1 MTQENLICPYPGLR
15 PFNEDESIFFKGRE
29 EHIEKIISLLEKNKF
44 LMLTGA
50 SGDGKSS
57 LVYAGLVPSARAGFF
72 KARYN
77 NWLVA
82 DFRPERSPLKNL
94 ARSLASHLN
103 QNEADVEKEIS
114 HGFSSLVKL
123 YRSTPFYIDPKS
135 PEWVNA
141 DDKGKRVLK
150 RKGANLLILVDQF
163 EEFFTNPENYTG
175 GKPSVQAQAV
185 INLLLETAKIALEE
199 DLPIYIIC
207 TMRSDYIGQC
217 ADFRGLPEFIGF
229 SQFFVPRLKRK
240 EIHQVIEEPAVL
252 SGSKISNRLT
262 ETLISELVYG
272 LDQLPLLQH
281 ALNQIW
287 NITKPGE
294 EMDLIHL
301 AKLAGLSK
309 DVLPEKDKAEFEK
322 WFVDVPD
329 YKKSFY
335 NNPCLNNIL
344 NAHANDLYER
354 SGEYYSTK
362 YGKKISQEDVSFIIK
377 TAFQCLTKIDDSRA
391 VRNRMTL
398 LEITSLIGRP
408 DITPDVVGGLLE
420 LFRMQGN
427 TFLKPFIS
435 DDDPLSFQLKN
446 DDVLDITHESLIRNW
461 NNLKQWAEEDDE
473 NRQVY
478 LDFYKQLERW
488 IVNGRSKDYL
498 LAAGPLSFFESWY
511 QKCKPNKFWLLKFDE
526 SDKLKEEKLAIAD
539 KTIKD
544 TIDFISLSKK
554 AHLRKRNILIFV
566 AATVILALSTFTVW
580 AMMEKKNAL
589 AQKEIANEKTKE
601 VLASSREVLKAKNAA
616 LDLKDKAE
624 ESEFLAIISKESAEK
639 AKKEA
644 LEAKAVAEIERVKAE
659 QQTLIAMDESKKAE
673 EQRQIANEARDK
685 ALVAETK
692 AKNLTLLSVTQAMAM
707 KSAIMED
714 SAQLQSLLAVQS
726 YNFTVSSK
734 ENTQNPIIYDALIT
748 AYTNINQNNT
758 SVISNLMY
766 EPRTLLPVNVGA
778 ELLSTGKQG
787 TIDRI
792 HVLNGTVMNSYALPE
807 KKIILYTLFSPDGK
821 NLLCGYIDGEIAFYD
836 ISNLDKISK
845 TQINKGNQ
853 QLLTG
858 AFNASGNV
866 MVIVTQ
872 DSIIHFWDINGAKV
886 ESKGSLNSQGRVRS
900 VVVSDDG
907 ATLYY
912 STEKG
917 DINTHTISNN
927 KTENLF
933 SSKSAVPLCLALS
946 KEKNKLAAGFS
957 DGKVRV
963 FDLKDRSVKVINEH
977 STRVELVLF
986 NATSTLMVT
995 SSSDKSIRVYDLQ
1008 KADARPIVFKDQQ
1021 AKARS
1026 ITFVNDHSIAVGMAD
1041 RSIRVWELSSEKIVE
1056 KLCPLI
1062 KRNLSNAEWLQY
1074 VGEGIEYQKTCK

>member
-1 MTQENLICPYPGLR
+1 MHEEIICPYPGLR

-94 ARSLASHLN
+94 ARSLASHFN
-103 QNEADVEKEIS
+103 QSTEEVEKEIS

-123 YRSTPFYIDPKS
+123 YKSSPFYIDPKS

-141 DDKGKRVLK
+141 DDKAKRVLK

-185 INLLLETAKIALEE
+185 LNLLLETAKIALDE

-281 ALNQIW
+281 ALNQVW

-309 DVLPEKDKAEFEK
+309 ESLPEKDKKEFDK
-322 WFVDVPD
+322 WFVEVPD

-335 NNPCLNNIL
+335 NDPCLNNIL

-354 SGEYYSTK
+354 SVDYYNTK
-362 YGKKISQEDVSFIIK
+362 YGKKISQADALFIIK

-427 TFLKPFIS
+427 TFLKPFIT
-435 DDDPLSFQLKN
+435 DDDPSSVQLKN

-461 NNLKQWAEEDDE
+461 NHLKQWAEEDDE

-488 IVNGRSKDYL
+488 IVSGKSKDYL
-498 LAAGPLSFFESWY
+498 LSAGPLSFFESWY

-544 TIDFISLSKK
+544 TIAFIHLSKRALSKK
-554 AHLRKRNILIFV
+554 RNLIVF
-566 AATVILALSTFTVW
+566 AASVVIFFLSAFTIW
-580 AMMEKKNAL
+580 AVMERKNAL
-589 AQKEIANEKTKE
+589 VQKEIANEKTKE
-601 VLASSREVLKAKNAA
+601 VLASSREVLKAKNSAIE
-616 LDLKDKAE
+616 LKDKAE
-624 ESEFLAIISKESAEK
+624 ESEFLAIVSKESAEK

-644 LEAKAVAEIERVKAE
+644 LVAKGFAEIERMKAE
-659 QQTLIAMDESKKAE
+659 KQTLIALEESKKAE
-673 EQRQIANEARDK
+673 EQRQIANESRDK

-692 AKNLTLLSVTQAMAM
+692 AKNLTLISVTQALAM
-707 KSAIMED
+707 KSTIIED
-714 SAQLQSLLAVQS
+714 SVQLQSLLAVQS

-734 ENTQNPIIYDALIT
+734 ENTQNPIIYDALRS
-748 AYTNINQNNT
+748 AYLNIQTNP
-758 SVISNLMY
+758 SGFSNLAY
-766 EPRTLLPVNVGA
+766 EPRTLVSINQGT
-778 ELLSTGKQG
+778 ELLSTGKSG
-787 TIDRI
+787 VLDRLNI
-792 HVLNGTVMNSYALPE
+792 LNGKVTSVPLSD
-807 KKIILYTLFSPDGK
+807 KKLILFTLLSPDSK
-821 NLLCGYIDGEIAFYD
+821 NLLRGYIDGEIALFEIAD
-836 ISNLDKISK
+836 LQKISK
-845 TQINKGNQ
+845 ITISKGKQ
-853 QLLTG
+853 QLLTA
-858 AFNASGNV
+858 AFNTTGNV
-866 MVIVTQ
+866 LVTATQ
-872 DSIIHFWDINGAKV
+872 DSLINFWELSGAKT
-886 ESKGSLNSQGRVRS
+886 ENKGSINSHAQVRS
-900 VVVSDDG
+900 IVVSDDG
-907 ATLYY
+907 GAIYF
-912 STEKG
+912 STEAG
-917 DINTHTISNN
+917 DIYFLTLSTKKI
-927 KTENLF
+927 ENLF
-933 SSKSAVPLCLALS
+933 SSKAAVPLCLALS

-957 DGKVRV
+957 DGRVRI
-963 FDLKDRSVKVINEH
+963 FDLKNNSIKVINEH
-977 STRVELVLF
+977 STRVEQILF
-986 NATSTLMVT
+986 NTSTSLMVT
-995 SSSDKSIRVYDLQ
+995 SSSDKTVRVYDLL
-1008 KADARPIVFKDQQ
+1008 KKDSRPLVFKNQQ

-1026 ITFVNDHSIAVGMAD
+1026 ITFVNEHAIAVAMAD
-1041 RSIRVWELSSEKIVE
+1041 RSLEIWELSSEKIADL
-1056 KLCPLI
+1056 LCPLI
-1062 KRNLSNAEWLQY
+1062 KRNLTNAEWLQY